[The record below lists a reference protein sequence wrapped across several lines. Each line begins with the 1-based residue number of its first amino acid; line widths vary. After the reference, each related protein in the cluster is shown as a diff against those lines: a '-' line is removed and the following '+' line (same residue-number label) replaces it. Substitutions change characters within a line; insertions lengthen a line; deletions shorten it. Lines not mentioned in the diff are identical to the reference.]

1 MVEIRSNA
9 MTSKHGWTS
18 NLKAPVME
26 KVTRVRLV
34 LDPKSGPLGYLP
46 YLSPLPLRPSHYC
59 RCLSHGSHP
68 AAPPP
73 PHHHP
78 NHRHHQPHNCLDSW
92 LICFIRAPPPA
103 FESSHV
109 TAQISFLFFLIYDT
123 FEISCV
129 SSLCYLCSVRESNSL
144 AWGLVDV
151 SVSFSNPSICH
162 LNLRCAER
170 FVGEGMYTAV
180 DFGKYAKL

>member
-1 MVEIRSNA
+1 MVELQ
-9 MTSKHGWTS
+9 

-68 AAPPP
+68 APPAPPAPPP
-73 PHHHP
+73 PHPHHHHHP
-78 NHRHHQPHNCLDSW
+78 NHHHHHHPNHPHHQPHNCLDSW

-109 TAQISFLFFLIYDT
+109 TAQISFLFFLILLL
-123 FEISCV
+123 IS
-129 SSLCYLCSVRESNSL
+129 
-144 AWGLVDV
+144 GGG
-151 SVSFSNPSICH
+151 SFSGDSSGID
-162 LNLRCAER
+162 LRDCLT
-170 FVGEGMYTAV
+170 V
-180 DFGKYAKL
+180 